1 VVSMDRRARS
11 NGATVLPSRPAAF
24 RPVGRQS
31 VSVGPHRGLRRA
43 ADRRDLRRSWERHR
57 AQARVHR
64 QCSCPSTAATLHN
77 PQHRPAD
84 GARALKWIGAC
95 AHVDWWLS
103 RHTASVWAKRLWVSP
118 QQPEIGNRSDQAVAW
133 PVHPGAQLEPVATS
147 TCSRSQPAPKAK
159 PLTPWPDLARP
170 PWPDHPGPTL
180 ARPWLDLGSTLAQGF
195 GTSAMDKRVGSG
207 ESSAPPHAGRDAA
220 TPERACHRGDPP
232 ASVQRAHP
240 AEGLGVN
247 LAKRLYLTH
256 PAGAPAMNCAHH
268 EHFVDLKKDR
278 PISPGPIS
286 PGPISPGPISSG
298 PISSGPISSGPIS
311 SGLGTVRPV
320 ITSGRFRSTKS
331 QRRAYCNSSCI
342 RPSLVFSMPCC
353 SRKGAAVTNRRR
365 ARSPEAR

>member
-1 VVSMDRRARS
+1 MDRRARS

-95 AHVDWWLS
+95 AHVDWRLS

-180 ARPWLDLGSTLAQGF
+180 ARPWPDPGSTLARPWPRVSARARW
-195 GTSAMDKRVGSG
+195 TSVSDPGSRRRPHTR
-207 ESSAPPHAGRDAA
+207 AVMPP
-220 TPERACHRGDPP
+220 P
-232 ASVQRAHP
+232 Q
-240 AEGLGVN
+240 N
-247 LAKRLYLTH
+247 
-256 PAGAPAMNCAHH
+256 APA
-268 EHFVDLKKDR
+268 
-278 PISPGPIS
+278 IG
-286 PGPISPGPISSG
+286 
-298 PISSGPISSGPIS
+298 
-311 SGLGTVRPV
+311 V
-320 ITSGRFRSTKS
+320 IRLQACKERTQPRVWG
-331 QRRAYCNSSCI
+331 
-342 RPSLVFSMPCC
+342 
-353 SRKGAAVTNRRR
+353 
-365 ARSPEAR
+365 

>member
-1 VVSMDRRARS
+1 VRS
-11 NGATVLPSRPAAF
+11 
-24 RPVGRQS
+24 
-31 VSVGPHRGLRRA
+31 RGLA
-43 ADRRDLRRSWERHR
+43 AQLPHGLSLG
-57 AQARVHR
+57 QALVGFA
-64 QCSCPSTAATLHN
+64 SAA
-77 PQHRPAD
+77 
-84 GARALKWIGAC
+84 
-95 AHVDWWLS
+95 
-103 RHTASVWAKRLWVSP
+103 
-118 QQPEIGNRSDQAVAW
+118 GNRQPLRSSSRVAC
-133 PVHPGAQLEPVATS
+133 TS
-147 TCSRSQPAPKAK
+147 RRPTRACRNFDLFSKPTCTQGQTIDTLARFGP
-159 PLTPWPDLARP
+159 TTLARP
-170 PWPDHPGPTL
+170 PWPDPGPTL

-298 PISSGPISSGPIS
+298 PISSGPISSG
-311 SGLGTVRPV
+311 LGTVRPV